1 MGPAGLKGCEAGCG
15 CGDGKEGSVDG
26 AAAPVL
32 DVAEGAGDAV
42 EKRSLKFEA
51 CEATRGFGAAN
62 WVEDVVV
69 EVVAGGGERLANTEG

>member
-26 AAAPVL
+26 AATPVL

-51 CEATRGFGAAN
+51 CEGARGLGAAN
-62 WVEDVVV
+62 CVEEVVV
-69 EVVAGGGERLANTEG
+69 IVVAGGGERLAKAEG